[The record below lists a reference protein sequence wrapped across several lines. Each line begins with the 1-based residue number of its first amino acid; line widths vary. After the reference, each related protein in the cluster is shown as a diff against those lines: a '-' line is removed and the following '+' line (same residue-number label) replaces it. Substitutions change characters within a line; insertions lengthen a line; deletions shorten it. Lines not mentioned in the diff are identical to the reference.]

1 MKDFNSPPRWAIR
14 FFQWLCNDHLS
25 EPVLGDLLHLYDR
38 RVKTIG
44 RGKADF
50 LFVMNVLQF
59 IQPFAIRQKSKTYT
73 ANHLTMYKNYFT
85 VAWRNMS
92 FQKMYAFIKIGG
104 FALGLA
110 TCIVIALYIRHE
122 LSYDKHY
129 ADVHNIYRLYS
140 EESGPDGGKWTAF
153 PAPLASLV
161 KENFPEV
168 LSAARL
174 IPYKWYDAGQNLVR
188 RDDQI
193 ENTFEEGF
201 AYADNALLEIL
212 EIPMVYGSQS
222 NALLQPNSIVI
233 SREKAE
239 KYFPGQD
246 PIGKLLV
253 LNDEKDATYTIGGVM
268 ENFRPT
274 SHLQFDFFLTLSGKE
289 FWQGEQT
296 SWCCWNY
303 NPYIKLKPGTDY
315 KIFET
320 KLQSLKKV
328 YIEYLIKE
336 KNQYVEDVKK
346 YYSFRVQPVEDV
358 YLHSNEI
365 HDIIPHGDMRYIWMF
380 GGVAIFILA
389 LASINF
395 INLSTAKS
403 ANRAKEVGL
412 RKVVGSNRSAL
423 VNQFLSEAIL
433 YSFVSFV
440 LAIVILSL
448 GLPYFNEL
456 AGKSIVVPWGE
467 WWFSPLL
474 LGVALFVG
482 ITAGLYPSFYLSSFK
497 PIDVLKGSVA
507 RGMKN
512 SNLRSTMVVFQF
524 TASIVL
530 IIGTFVIYQQMN
542 FILTTKIGY
551 DKEQVLMI
559 DGIETLKDQQPTFKE
574 ELLKLSGIE
583 NVTLTQY
590 FPVAGTKRDQ
600 NQFWR
605 EGKSQ
610 EEKSFGA
617 QAWWVDED
625 YIETM
630 GMKMTQGRN
639 FKKDFASDSSA
650 IIINESM
657 AKRFGFANPVGERIM
672 NWRTWTIIGVVEDF
686 HFGNMKEKIEPLCF
700 MRGDRGSI
708 AAVKLNTDD
717 MQGAISTVTDIWKK
731 FLPHQPIRYS
741 FLDESYARMYD
752 DVRRTGDI
760 FASFAILAIIVA
772 CLGLFALSSFM
783 VEQRRKEISIRLV
796 LGASL
801 QNIFRMLTSHFMM
814 LVCISLVLAVPL
826 AWYIM
831 QQWLADYEYKV
842 NMGWDIFVL
851 AGTLSIVI
859 AISTVSYQAVRAA
872 LANPANS
879 LRTE

>member
-1 MKDFNSPPRWAIR
+1 
-14 FFQWLCNDHLS
+14 
-25 EPVLGDLLHLYDR
+25 
-38 RVKTIG
+38 
-44 RGKADF
+44 
-50 LFVMNVLQF
+50 
-59 IQPFAIRQKSKTYT
+59 
-73 ANHLTMYKNYFT
+73 MYKNYFT
-85 VAWRNMS
+85 IAWRNMT
-92 FQKMYAFIKIGG
+92 FQKIYTSIKIGG

-110 TCIVIALYIRHE
+110 TCIVIALFIRHE
-122 LSYDKHY
+122 LNYDKHY
-129 ADVHNIYRLYS
+129 EDVNNIYRLYN
-140 EESGPDGGKWTAF
+140 EESGPDGGKWTAY
-153 PAPLASLV
+153 PAPMASLV
-161 KENFPEV
+161 KDNFPEV
-168 LSAARL
+168 ELIARL
-174 IPYKWYDAGQNLVR
+174 IPYKWYNAGQNLVR

-193 ENTFEEGF
+193 ENTYEEGF

-212 EIPMVYGSQS
+212 EIPMIQGSRS
-222 NALLQPNSIVI
+222 NALQQPNTIVI
-233 SREKAE
+233 SKEKAE
-239 KYFPGQD
+239 KYFPGED
-246 PIGKLLV
+246 PIGKVLV
-253 LNDEKDATYTIGGVM
+253 LNNEKDASYTVGGVM
-268 ENFRPT
+268 ENFKPT

-303 NPYIKLKPGTDY
+303 NPYIKLKAGTDY
-315 KIFET
+315 KAFEA

-336 KNQYVEDVKK
+336 KNQSVDDVRK
-346 YYSFRVQPVEDV
+346 YYSFRVQPVKDI
-358 YLHSNEI
+358 YLHSDGI
-365 HDIIPHGDMRYIWMF
+365 YDIIPHGDMRYIWMF
-380 GGVAIFILA
+380 GGIAVFILA
-389 LASINF
+389 LACINF

-423 VNQFLSEAIL
+423 VNQFLSEAII
-433 YSFVSFV
+433 YSLVSFA

-448 GLPYFNEL
+448 GLPYFNDL
-456 AGKSIVVPWGE
+456 AGKDIVVPWFE
-467 WWFSPLL
+467 WWFFP
-474 LGVALFVG
+474 VLFAAAWVVG
-482 ITAGLYPSFYLSSFK
+482 IVAGLYPSFYLSSFK

-605 EGKSQ
+605 DGKSQ

-630 GMKMTQGRN
+630 GMKIAQGRN
-639 FKKDFASDSSA
+639 FQKDLASDSSG

-657 AKRFGFANPVGERIM
+657 AKRFGFENPVGERIM

-686 HFGNMKEKIEPLCF
+686 QFGNMKEKIAPLCL

-717 MQGAISTVTDIWKK
+717 MQGAISNVTDIWKK

-752 DVRRTGDI
+752 DVRRTGNI

-801 QNIFRMLTSHFMM
+801 ENIFRLLTSHFMK
-814 LVCISLVLAVPL
+814 LVFISLLLAIPL
-826 AWYIM
+826 AWYLM
-831 QQWLADYEYKV
+831 QQWLADYEYKITI
-842 NMGWDIFVL
+842 GWDIFVL
-851 AGTLSIVI
+851 AGILSMVI
-859 AISTVSYQAVRAA
+859 ALSTVSYQALRAA

-879 LRTE
+879 LRSE